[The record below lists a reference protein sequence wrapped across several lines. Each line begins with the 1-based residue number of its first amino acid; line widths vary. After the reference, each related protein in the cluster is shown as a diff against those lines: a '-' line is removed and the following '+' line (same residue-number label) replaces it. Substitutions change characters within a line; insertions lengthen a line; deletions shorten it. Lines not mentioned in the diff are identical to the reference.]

1 MHWLTDA
8 AGKAGL
14 KGAATLP
21 LPPGTSSA
29 DAWEIVSRA
38 LGITPSELT
47 GKVADARRL
56 KVANISAADAKAT
69 RLVPE
74 KLARKFGVFPLRE
87 DDHTLAVASYD
98 PDNFEA
104 DQQLAF
110 AAGRRIVFELSPP
123 HAVLQ
128 AINIGYASDKSV
140 DAVLTHLE
148 HELTDA
154 VRVLEDNKPDAVQ
167 AIEVEAAPIVKLTN
181 LILRDAVQQ
190 RASDIHIEPGEG
202 NGVVRFRIDGVMR
215 VHMQLPMHALNRV
228 VSRIKVLGKLDIA
241 DRTRPQDGRTRLQI
255 EGKIVDL
262 RISTVP
268 IRDSEKV
275 VMRILRPDTGG
286 VLKDVGLAAPELE
299 RVRQVLASRDGI
311 MLVTG
316 PTGSGKTTTL
326 YGVLRELAAGD
337 VNIMTVEDP
346 VEYELRGISQI
357 QVDSKRGVTFASA
370 LRAILRQDPDVIF
383 VGEIRDLETA
393 EIAVQAS
400 MTGHLVLATLHTNDA
415 VSAVA
420 RLVDLGL
427 QKPALAATLR
437 GAVAQRLVRKVCGE
451 CAQKITGDLTDEES
465 RLAKRYGA
473 TPTMRAV
480 GCARCANT
488 GYLGRLP
495 VDEVAVFTP
504 QMLEAVGQG
513 ATTPQLQKLAA
524 ASGMRTLRD
533 VALERLAAGET
544 TLAEVDRVIGDVS
557 SGETAAASAGTGTP
571 TMRATSA
578 VMPVNALAPP
588 TASPP
593 AVDAFGEVRPT
604 VLIADDDPVML
615 QIINAALLKGGF
627 RVAAV
632 TDGASALRKIQAG
645 EECALLLTDLHM
657 PEMQGDEL
665 IKTLRADPRT
675 AALPIVVLTGS
686 DDANRESELIDAGA
700 DDYLRK
706 PIQPARLL
714 SRVKAVLRRAS

>member
-8 AGKAGL
+8 AAKAGL

-21 LPPGTSSA
+21 VPPGTTAA
-29 DAWEIVSRA
+29 DAWEVVSRA
-38 LGITPSELT
+38 LGLTPTELAS
-47 GKVADARRL
+47 KVADARRL
-56 KVANISAADAKAT
+56 KVAQISAADGKAT
-69 RLVPE
+69 RLIPE
-74 KLARKFGVFPLRE
+74 KLARRFGVFPMRE
-87 DDHTLAVASYD
+87 DDRQIVVASYD

-104 DQQLAF
+104 DQQIGF
-110 AAGRRIVFELSPP
+110 ASGRRVVFELAPP
-123 HAVLQ
+123 HAVIQ
-128 AINIGYASDKSV
+128 AINVGYSNDKSV

-154 VRVLEDNKPDAVQ
+154 VRVLEDNKPETVKAT
-167 AIEVEAAPIVKLTN
+167 EVEAAPIVKLTN
-181 LILRDAVQQ
+181 LVLRDAVEQ

-228 VSRIKVLGKLDIA
+228 VSRIKVLAKLDIA
-241 DRTRPQDGRTRLQI
+241 DRTRPQDGRTRLQV

-268 IRDSEKV
+268 IRESEKV
-275 VMRILRPDTGG
+275 VIRILRPDSGG
-286 VLKDVGLAAPELE
+286 ALKDVGLAAPELE
-299 RVRQVLASRDGI
+299 RVRQVLTSRDGI

-326 YGVLRELAAGD
+326 YGILRDLAAGD

-357 QVDSKRGVTFASA
+357 QVDTKRGVTFASA

-383 VGEIRDLETA
+383 VGEIRDQETG

-415 VSAVA
+415 VSSVA

-427 QKPALAATLR
+427 NRAALAATLR
-437 GAVAQRLVRKVCGE
+437 GAVAQRLVRKICGE
-451 CAQKITGDLTDEES
+451 CAQKIAGDLTDEES
-465 RLAKRYGA
+465 RLAKRYGVA
-473 TPTMRAV
+473 PTVRAV
-480 GCARCANT
+480 GCARCAKT

-495 VDEVAVFTP
+495 VDEVAIFTP
-504 QMLEAVGQG
+504 ELLEAVGKG
-513 ATTPQLQKLAA
+513 ATTPQLQKLAL
-524 ASGMRTLRD
+524 ASGMRSLRE
-533 VALERLAAGET
+533 VTLERLAAGDT
-544 TLAEVDRVIGDVS
+544 TLAEVDRVIGDAS
-557 SGETAAASAGTGTP
+557 SGDGAAIAAGTPGMRSTVATP
-571 TMRATSA
+571 AFNLSVA
-578 VMPVNALAPP
+578 P

-593 AVDAFGEVRPT
+593 ATDVTGEVRPT
-604 VLIADDDPVML
+604 ILIADDDPVML

-645 EECALLLTDLHM
+645 EECALLVTDLHM
-657 PEMQGDEL
+657 PEMSGDEL
-665 IKTLRADPRT
+665 MRQLRSDPRT
-675 AALPIVVLTGS
+675 AAIPIVVLTGS

-706 PIQPARLL
+706 PIEPARLL

>member
-8 AGKAGL
+8 AAKAGL

-21 LPPGTSSA
+21 VPPGTSST
-29 DAWEIVSRA
+29 DAWEIVARA
-38 LGITPSELT
+38 LGTTPSELA
-47 GKVADARRL
+47 GKVAEARRMKL
-56 KVANISAADAKAT
+56 AQLSTADPKAI
-69 RLVPE
+69 RLIPE
-74 KLARKFGVFPLRE
+74 KLARRFGAFPMRE
-87 DDHTLAVASYD
+87 DDRQIFVATYD
-98 PDNFEA
+98 PDNYEA
-104 DQQLAF
+104 DQQIGF
-110 AAGRRIVFELSPP
+110 ASGRRVVFELAPP
-123 HAVLQ
+123 HSVTQ
-128 AINIGYASDKSV
+128 AINVGYSSDKSV
-140 DAVLTHLE
+140 DAVLTHLA

-154 VRVLEDNKPDAVQ
+154 VRVLEDNKPEAVQ
-167 AIEVEAAPIVKLTN
+167 ATEVEAAPIVKLTN
-181 LILRDAVQQ
+181 LVLRDAVEQ

-241 DRTRPQDGRTRLQI
+241 DRTRPQDGRTRIQVDN
-255 EGKIVDL
+255 KVVDL

-275 VMRILRPDTGG
+275 VIRILRPDSGG
-286 VLKDVGLAAPELE
+286 ALRDVGLAEPELE

-326 YGVLRELAAGD
+326 YGILRDLAGGD

-346 VEYELRGISQI
+346 VEYELKGISQI
-357 QVDSKRGVTFASA
+357 QVDTKRGVTFASA

-383 VGEIRDLETA
+383 VGEIRDQETG

-427 QKPALAATLR
+427 QRPALAATLR
-437 GAVAQRLVRKVCGE
+437 GAVAQRLVRKICGE
-451 CAQKITGDLTDEES
+451 CAQKIAGDLTDEES
-465 RLAKRYGA
+465 RLAKRYSV
-473 TPTMRAV
+473 TPIVRAV

-495 VDEVAVFTP
+495 VDEVAIFTP
-504 QMLEAVGQG
+504 EMLEAVGKG
-513 ATTPQLQKLAA
+513 ATTPQLQKLAV

-533 VALERLAAGET
+533 VTLERLVHGDT
-544 TLAEVDRVIGDVS
+544 TLTELDRVIGDAS
-557 SGETAAASAGTGTP
+557 AAETAPAGAAAGTP
-571 TMRATSA
+571 ALRPTSA
-578 VMPVNALAPP
+578 VSLNVSAQP

-593 AVDAFGEVRPT
+593 PTDALGEVRPT

-615 QIINAALLKGGF
+615 QILNAALLKGGF

-632 TDGASALRKIQAG
+632 TDGAAALRKIQAG
-645 EECALLLTDLHM
+645 EECALLVTDLHM

-665 IKTLRADPRT
+665 LKRLRSDPRT
-675 AALPIVVLTGS
+675 AALPVVVLTGS
-686 DDANRESELIDAGA
+686 DDEGREAELIDAGA

-706 PIQPARLL
+706 PIEPARLL

>member
-8 AGKAGL
+8 AAKAGL
-14 KGAATLP
+14 KAATTLLLP
-21 LPPGTSSA
+21 AGTSAA
-29 DAWEIVSRA
+29 DAWEVVARA
-38 LGITPSELT
+38 LGLTPSELA
-47 GKVADARRL
+47 GKVADARRMKL
-56 KVANISAADAKAT
+56 ARLSTADSKAM

-74 KLARKFGVFPLRE
+74 KLARKFGVFPVR
-87 DDHTLAVASYD
+87 DDDRQVIVATYD
-98 PDNFEA
+98 PDNYEA
-104 DQQLAF
+104 DQQISF
-110 AAGRRIVFELSPP
+110 ASGRRVVFELAPP
-123 HAVLQ
+123 HAVIQ
-128 AINIGYASDKSV
+128 AINVGYAQDKSV
-140 DAVLTHLE
+140 DAVLTRLE
-148 HELTDA
+148 SELTDA
-154 VRVLEDNKPDAVQ
+154 VRVLDDHKPDVVRAQ
-167 AIEVEAAPIVKLTN
+167 EVDSAPIVKLTN
-181 LILRDAVQQ
+181 LVLRDAVES

-228 VSRIKVLGKLDIA
+228 VSRIKVLARLDIA
-241 DRTRPQDGRTRLQI
+241 DRTRPQDGRTRIQVD
-255 EGKIVDL
+255 GKVVDL

-268 IRDSEKV
+268 IRDSEKIV
-275 VMRILRPDTGG
+275 IRILRPDTGAT
-286 VLKDVGLAAPELE
+286 LNEVGLAAPELE
-299 RVRQVLASRDGI
+299 RVRSVLTARDGI

-346 VEYELRGISQI
+346 VEYELKGISQI
-357 QVDSKRGVTFASA
+357 QVDTKRGVTFASA

-427 QKPALAATLR
+427 QRPALAATLR
-437 GAVAQRLVRKVCGE
+437 GAIAQRLVRKVCGE
-451 CAQKITGDLTDEES
+451 CSQQVTGGLTDEEA
-465 RLAKRYGA
+465 RLAKRYGV
-473 TPTMRAV
+473 TPSVRAV

-488 GYLGRLP
+488 GYLGRMP

-504 QMLEAVGQG
+504 QMLEAIGQG
-513 ATTPQLQKLAA
+513 ATTPQLQKLAVD
-524 ASGMRTLRD
+524 SGMRTLRD
-533 VALERLAAGET
+533 ATLERLVAGDT
-544 TLAEVDRVIGDVS
+544 TLTEVDRVIGDTSPADVAATAS
-557 SGETAAASAGTGTP
+557 VPQQSGSTA
-571 TMRATSA
+571 RAVIA
-578 VMPVNALAPP
+578 VP

-593 AVDAFGEVRPT
+593 ATDASGETRPT

-632 TDGASALRKIQAG
+632 TDGASALRKIRAG
-645 EECALLLTDLHM
+645 EECALLVTDFHM

-665 IKTLRADPRT
+665 VRQLRADPRT

-686 DDANRESELIDAGA
+686 DDENLESALIDAGA

-706 PIQPARLL
+706 PIDPVRLL

>member
-8 AGKAGL
+8 AAKAGL
-14 KGAATLP
+14 RAAANLP
-21 LPPGTSSA
+21 VPKGTSAA
-29 DAWEIVSRA
+29 DAWEIVARA
-38 LGITPSELT
+38 LGVTPTDLAT
-47 GKVADARRL
+47 KVAEVRRM
-56 KVANISAADAKAT
+56 KVATLGEADANAL

-74 KLARKFGVFPLRE
+74 KLARKFGVYPIRE
-87 DDHTLAVASYD
+87 DDRQLFVASSD

-110 AAGRRIVFELSPP
+110 ASGRRVMFELSPP
-123 HAVLQ
+123 HAVAQ
-128 AINIGYASDKSV
+128 AINVGYSNDKSV

-167 AIEVEAAPIVKLTN
+167 QTEVESAPIVKLTN
-181 LILRDAVQQ
+181 LVLRDAVQQ

-228 VSRIKVLGKLDIA
+228 VSRIKVLAKLDIA
-241 DRTRPQDGRTRLQI
+241 DRTRPQDGRTRIQV

-268 IRDSEKV
+268 IRESEKV
-275 VMRILRPDTGG
+275 VTRILRPDTGG
-286 VLKDVGLAAPELE
+286 ALKDVGLAQTELD
-299 RVRQVLASRDGI
+299 RVRSVLSSRDGI

-326 YGVLRELAAGD
+326 YGILRDLAAGD

-346 VEYELRGISQI
+346 VEYELKGISQI
-357 QVDSKRGVTFASA
+357 QVDTKRGVTFASA

-415 VSAVA
+415 VSSVA

-437 GAVAQRLVRKVCGE
+437 GAVAQRLVRKICGE
-451 CAQKITGDLTDEES
+451 CAQKISGDLTDEEA
-465 RLAKRYGA
+465 RLAKRYGV
-473 TPTMRAV
+473 TPTVRAV

-488 GYLGRLP
+488 GYLGRVP
-495 VDEVAVFTP
+495 VDEVAIFGP
-504 QMLEAVGQG
+504 ELLEAVGRG
-513 ATTPQLQKLAA
+513 ATTPELQKLAV
-524 ASGMRTLRD
+524 ASGMRTLRE
-533 VALERLAAGET
+533 VTLEVLAAGIT
-544 TLAEVDRVIGDVS
+544 TLSEVDRVIGDVS
-557 SGETAAASAGTGTP
+557 SSEAAVVANQLRPTGAMTSAAVAAAMAAAGSV
-571 TMRATSA
+571 A
-578 VMPVNALAPP
+578 NADGSD
-588 TASPP
+588 T
-593 AVDAFGEVRPT
+593 RPT

-615 QIINAALLKGGF
+615 QIINAALLKGGY

-632 TDGASALRKIQAG
+632 TDGAQALKKIQAG

-657 PEMQGDEL
+657 PVMQGDEL
-665 IKTLRADPRT
+665 IKKLRSDART
-675 AALPIVVLTGS
+675 AALPIIVLTGS
-686 DDANRESELIDAGA
+686 DDENRELELIDAGA

-706 PIQPARLL
+706 PIEPARLVA
-714 SRVKAVLRRAS
+714 RVKAALRRATG